1 MPSLRVWMSGSRLWK
16 SALMPGSYLWKS
28 ALMPSLREWGRI
40 TARNV
45 GYEVCADQMDCRAWH
60 RTNRSAV
67 YPEAPSH
74 WRVIYRFFYSSGVSH
89 SRAGRLFASSPCSK
103 LSSSPTI
110 QIYGYR
116 PYPIKKGSRCIFFK
130 GWEGNVFD
138 RFRPFSTFRAAERV
152 ARKFLSQ
159 GFTRQDISVFFTTPP
174 GQHAQYPIGGDQ
186 YADPGA
192 QLAARGAAS
201 WMSAGAIIGALA
213 GTALYFILWRY
224 WLIPIACLSVGA
236 YIGSLIGALRRM
248 REQTARS
255 AHHGQDTGVMLAV
268 HVAEENAVNAVQ
280 LLEKSGAA
288 DIEKA
293 TGIGEEDTMPYQNL
307 EELPDSIKKH
317 LPAHAQHIYKAA
329 FNQAWDEY
337 QDAARRRDDA
347 SREETAHKVAWSAVK
362 NQYEKNNETGQWKSK
377 KSF

>member
-1 MPSLRVWMSGSRLWK
+1 MIVSGR
-16 SALMPGSYLWKS
+16 
-28 ALMPSLREWGRI
+28 
-40 TARNV
+40 
-45 GYEVCADQMDCRAWH
+45 
-60 RTNRSAV
+60 
-67 YPEAPSH
+67 
-74 WRVIYRFFYSSGVSH
+74 
-89 SRAGRLFASSPCSK
+89 
-103 LSSSPTI
+103 
-110 QIYGYR
+110 
-116 PYPIKKGSRCIFFK
+116 
-130 GWEGNVFD
+130 
-138 RFRPFSTFRAAERV
+138 FSTFRAAERV

>member
-1 MPSLRVWMSGSRLWK
+1 MFLIVSGR
-16 SALMPGSYLWKS
+16 
-28 ALMPSLREWGRI
+28 
-40 TARNV
+40 
-45 GYEVCADQMDCRAWH
+45 
-60 RTNRSAV
+60 
-67 YPEAPSH
+67 
-74 WRVIYRFFYSSGVSH
+74 
-89 SRAGRLFASSPCSK
+89 
-103 LSSSPTI
+103 
-110 QIYGYR
+110 
-116 PYPIKKGSRCIFFK
+116 
-130 GWEGNVFD
+130 
-138 RFRPFSTFRAAERV
+138 FSTFRAAERV

-201 WMSAGAIIGALA
+201 WMSAGAIIGAL
-213 GTALYFILWRY
+213 
-224 WLIPIACLSVGA
+224 
-236 YIGSLIGALRRM
+236 RRM

-280 LLEKSGAA
+280 LLEKGGAA

-317 LPAHAQHIYKAA
+317 LPAHAQHI
-329 FNQAWDEY
+329 
-337 QDAARRRDDA
+337 
-347 SREETAHKVAWSAVK
+347 
-362 NQYEKNNETGQWKSK
+362 
-377 KSF
+377 